1 MQYLGAGQEGRGEKV
16 RGLKQHVKKLCDFS
30 LGRGAYER
38 DIVKT
43 YTGYRCRPFLLVAPV
58 AADTHWPLVKILC
71 FASCR
76 PTILLLNHYLIHFD
90 FWHAEAF

>member
-43 YTGYRCRPFLLVAPV
+43 YTGYRCRPFCWLLP
-58 AADTHWPLVKILC
+58 
-71 FASCR
+71 
-76 PTILLLNHYLIHFD
+76 LLLIPIGHLSRFCALQVAGLP
-90 FWHAEAF
+90 FFF